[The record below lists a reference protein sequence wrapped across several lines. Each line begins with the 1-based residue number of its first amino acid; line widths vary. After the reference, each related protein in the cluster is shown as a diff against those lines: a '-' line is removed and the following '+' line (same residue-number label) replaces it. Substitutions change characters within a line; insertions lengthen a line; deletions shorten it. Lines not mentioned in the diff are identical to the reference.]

1 MYLWKSNN
9 GSVYDKRI
17 KLDYILTT
25 LGEIHKSEL
34 MKMPSKEIQ
43 YKPQKSILKWNR
55 RKKELGFYTQYFFLT
70 ILAQILNCI

>member
-1 MYLWKSNN
+1 MGQSMTKEL
-9 GSVYDKRI
+9 

-43 YKPQKSILKWNR
+43 YKPQKSILK
-55 RKKELGFYTQYFFLT
+55 
-70 ILAQILNCI
+70 

>member
-1 MYLWKSNN
+1 MTKEL
-9 GSVYDKRI
+9 

-43 YKPQKSILKWNR
+43 YKPQKGILK
-55 RKKELGFYTQYFFLT
+55 
-70 ILAQILNCI
+70 